1 MATNY
6 VPMPDDKPAVT
17 DDAILNGR
25 LRLLQPKRGH
35 RFGHDAVLLA
45 ASVAARPGDRAIEF
59 GSGVGTASLALL
71 TRVLG
76 VTVTM
81 VEIDPALAELAAQ
94 NIARNGFSASARVI
108 VADAGA
114 PAEFSAHGLAAG
126 SADHVFMNP
135 PFNDETRPS
144 PDAMKRSAHVA
155 PRGLLTV
162 WIVAATALLRT
173 GGTLTGI
180 WRADA
185 RSDVLNA
192 LAADFGSIL
201 VLPVHGKDGEP
212 AIRVIVS
219 AIKGERPWLTELAP
233 LVLNDKES
241 RPTSEAEAV
250 MRNLVPLPPAINRR
264 GDGAT

>member
-1 MATNY
+1 MHA
-6 VPMPDDKPAVT
+6 DDPAIT
-17 DDAILNGR
+17 DDAMLDGR

-45 ASVAARPGDRAIEF
+45 ASVAARSGDQAVEF
-59 GSGVGTASLALL
+59 GAGVGAASLALL
-71 TRVLG
+71 ARVPG

-81 VEIDPALAELAAQ
+81 IEIDPALAKLAAQ
-94 NIARNGFSASARVI
+94 NISRNRFTALARVI
-108 VADAGA
+108 VSDAGA
-114 PAEFSAHGLAAG
+114 LAESPAHDLTAG
-126 SADHVFMNP
+126 AVDHVFMNP
-135 PFNDETRPS
+135 PFNDATRPS
-144 PDAMKRSAHVA
+144 PDALKRSAHVA
-155 PRGLLTV
+155 PRGLLTD
-162 WIVAATALLRT
+162 WIASATRLLRP

-192 LAADFGSIL
+192 LASDFGSIL

-219 AIKGERPWLTELAP
+219 AIKGAPAWLTELAP
-233 LVLNDKES
+233 FVLNNEAGH
-241 RPTSEAEAV
+241 PTPDAEAV

-264 GDGAT
+264 GDAAI